1 MMLAWRRNCTH
12 CRCFCPGR
20 AQDLNELPMTLRSA
34 AFLRFTLSLLLPLFA
49 LFAGAGFMLLADLKD
64 QLNQE
69 MRDAVATMGRSISTA
84 IGQDAI
90 NTLRLVAEKNL
101 EIIGALHQQQLAG
114 ALTQDEARWL
124 AASILTSQKIGE
136 NGYLF
141 AFDSQGII
149 QAHPGRNLLRTKIA
163 ENVLSPQQRFQEDG
177 LVHYQWHEPGS
188 LVVQPMVLY
197 KTLFKPW
204 DWTIAATIG
213 TAQIAR
219 MVPTEAIVKQLNRPE
234 PQFAFLLD
242 ESGDFRFSPEALKTM
257 PAGQQSAL
265 RGQKESL
272 QTLKSGRM
280 TFSWQKQ
287 AGETAEKDLL
297 FFQQRP
303 DSNDIAGI
311 VIARDSLYAPHRA
324 LKLKIALL
332 LAAALATTLLLCLL
346 ASHLMARPIRQL
358 VQRIAPEKPSLE
370 PLPPVPQQEELTQL
384 TAAFNRLLGQLR
396 TQAHLLAAG
405 KEESQLAQ
413 QQFQQE
419 LISRKEMQ
427 QRLLAEINT
436 RKSAENYLQLF
447 KNLFDYAIE
456 GVFITDPEARI
467 LTVNHSFSVITG
479 YQPAEVIGQN
489 PRILSSGK
497 HGPDFYQQMWRS
509 LKNRGAWSGEIWNRK
524 KDGTIWPQ
532 WLSISRINN
541 ESGKITHYFAFFH
554 DITELK
560 RKEKQISIMAYSD
573 ALTKLPNR
581 AALELRLAKALSR
594 ADRKNLTLAI
604 FFIDLDNFKNINDS
618 LGHDIGDQVL
628 IEVAA
633 RLAQTIRTEDT
644 LSRLGGDEF
653 ILLSENIENENA
665 IYNLANRLLASLR
678 RPIPIGPRP
687 IYINASIGISIY
699 PNDGRTIQ
707 ELIKNADMAM
717 YKAKGE
723 GKNKFVM
730 YTPEMNEKLQIRVRT
745 ENAIRSGLKQND
757 FVVYYQPKIEL
768 ASERATSFEALL
780 RWRHNDTII
789 GPDDFIPIAEETG
802 LIDEMSLYVLDA
814 VCLFL
819 RGLQHSQLPVLP
831 VSVNMSPR
839 TFNNPKIV
847 DLIDNILKSHKID
860 HKLIEFEITESTA
873 MQDVQHTLATMQ
885 RFRQRGTSFSIDD
898 FGTGYSSL
906 SYLHEMPVSTLKID
920 KRFINSQDVNNRS
933 IVSIITAMSKQ
944 MQLKVVAEGVETAQ
958 QTQWLR
964 AIGCNEV
971 QGFYF
976 CHPMP
981 EPETI
986 HYLQNSQGQYIVH

>member
-1 MMLAWRRNCTH
+1 
-12 CRCFCPGR
+12 
-20 AQDLNELPMTLRSA
+20 MTLRSA
-34 AFLRFTLSLLLPLFA
+34 AFLRFALSLLLPLFA
-49 LFAGAGFMLLADLKD
+49 LFAGTGYMLLGDLKD
-64 QLNQE
+64 RLNQE
-69 MRDAVATMGRSISTA
+69 MKDAVATLGGSISTA

-101 EIIGALHQQQLAG
+101 EILEGLYQQQLSG
-114 ALTQDEARWL
+114 ALTQDESRWL
-124 AASILTSQKIGE
+124 AASILTAQKIGE
-136 NGYLF
+136 KGYLF

-149 QAHPGRNLLRTKIA
+149 QVHPDRRMLQTSIA
-163 ENVLSPQQRFQEDG
+163 ENVLSPQQRFQADG
-177 LVHYQWHEPGS
+177 LLRYQWHEPGAALS
-188 LVVQPMVLY
+188 QPMILY
-197 KTLFKPW
+197 KTLFNPW
-204 DWTIAATIG
+204 EWTIAATIG

-219 MVPTEAIVKQLNRPE
+219 MIPAETIIKQLNRPG
-234 PQFAFLLD
+234 QQYAFLLD
-242 ESGDFRFSPEALKTM
+242 ESGSFHFSPEALKTM
-257 PAGQQSAL
+257 PDEQQSAL
-265 RGQKESL
+265 RSQKESL

-280 TFSWQKQ
+280 TFSWKKQ
-287 AGETAEKDLL
+287 GSEADEEDLL
-297 FFQQRP
+297 FFQERP
-303 DSNDIAGI
+303 ESHDIAGI
-311 VIARDSLYAPHRA
+311 VIAKNTLYAPYKA
-324 LKLKIALL
+324 LKLNIIVF
-332 LAAALATTLLLCLL
+332 LAAALIAALLLSLL
-346 ASHLMARPIRQL
+346 ASHFIAQPIKQL
-358 VQRIAPEKPSLE
+358 AQHAAPEHPSLD
-370 PLPPVPQQEELTQL
+370 PLPLASSPEELTQL
-384 TAAFNRLLGQLR
+384 TAAFNRLLGNLR
-396 TQAHLLAAG
+396 TQAHLLAAE
-405 KEESQLAQ
+405 KEESQMAQ
-413 QQFQQE
+413 HQFQQE

-467 LTVNHSFSVITG
+467 LTVNHYFSVITG

-497 HGPDFYQQMWRS
+497 HGPEFYQQMWRS
-509 LKNRGAWSGEIWNRK
+509 LKNKGAWSGEIWNRK

-594 ADRKNLTLAI
+594 ADRKDLTLAI

-678 RPIPIGPRP
+678 RPIPIGPSP

-723 GKNKFVM
+723 GRNKFVM

-768 ASERATSFEALL
+768 ASERTTSFEALL
-780 RWRHNDTII
+780 RWRHNGTII

-819 RGLQHSQLPVLP
+819 RGLQHNRLPVLP

-847 DLIDNILKSHKID
+847 DLIDNILKSHKIN
-860 HKLIEFEITESTA
+860 HELIEFEITESTA

-885 RFRQRGTSFSIDD
+885 RFRQQGTSFSIDD

-906 SYLHEMPVSTLKID
+906 SYLNEMPVSTLKID
-920 KRFINSQDVNNRS
+920 KRFINFQDVNNRS

-981 EPETI
+981 EAATVD
-986 HYLQNSQGQYIVH
+986 YLQSGRALRKIS

>member
-1 MMLAWRRNCTH
+1 
-12 CRCFCPGR
+12 
-20 AQDLNELPMTLRSA
+20 MTLRSA
-34 AFLRFTLSLLLPLFA
+34 AFLRLSLFLLLPLFA
-49 LFAGAGFMLLADLKD
+49 LFAGSGYLLLVNLNDRLD
-64 QLNQE
+64 QD
-69 MRDAVATMGRSISTA
+69 MRDTVAILGQSISLA
-84 IGQDAI
+84 IEQAAV
-90 NTLRLVAEKNL
+90 NTLRLVTEKNL
-101 EIIGALHQQQLAG
+101 EIIDTLHQQQLAG
-114 ALTQDEARWL
+114 ALTQDESRWL
-124 AASILTSQKIGE
+124 AASILTAQKIGL

-141 AFDSQGII
+141 SFDSQGII
-149 QAHPGRNLLRTKIA
+149 QAHPDRKLLQTRIT
-163 ENVLSPQQRFQEDG
+163 EDVLSPQQRFQAEG
-177 LVHYQWHEPGS
+177 LLHYQWHDPGS
-188 LVVQPMVLY
+188 TVVQPMILY
-197 KTLFKPW
+197 KTTFKPW
-204 DWTIAATIG
+204 DWTIAGTVSATQLDQMIPLDTVIG
-213 TAQIAR
+213 QFNLPAQ
-219 MVPTEAIVKQLNRPE
+219 
-234 PQFAFLLD
+234 QFAFLLD
-242 ESGDFRFSPEALKTM
+242 ENGVFHFSPEALKTM
-257 PAGQQSAL
+257 PVEQMGAL
-265 RGQKESL
+265 RSQRESL
-272 QTLKSGRM
+272 QTLKNGRM
-280 TFSWQKQ
+280 TFSWSKQ
-287 AGETAEKDLL
+287 ESETDEKDVL
-297 FFQQRP
+297 FFQQRLN
-303 DSNDIAGI
+303 SNDIVGI
-311 VIARDSLYAPHRA
+311 VIAKATLYAPHKSLETRIAWFFVGA
-324 LKLKIALL
+324 LVVALL
-332 LAAALATTLLLCLL
+332 LSLLV
-346 ASHLMARPIRQL
+346 SHLLARPIKHLVQL
-358 VQRIAPEKPSLE
+358 VTPEQGTSLE
-370 PLPPVPQQEELTQL
+370 PLPAISQQEEFTQL
-384 TAAFNRLLGQLR
+384 TAAFNRLLDNLR
-396 TQAHLLAAG
+396 SQVQLLAAE
-405 KEESQLAQ
+405 KEESHLAHH
-413 QQFQQE
+413 QFQQE
-419 LISRKEMQ
+419 LINRKEMQ

-456 GVFITDPEARI
+456 GIFITDPEARI

-489 PRILSSGK
+489 PTILSSGK
-497 HGPDFYQQMWRS
+497 HGPDYYQQMWRS
-509 LKNRGAWSGEIWNRK
+509 LQNRGAWSGEIWNRK

-541 ESGKITHYFAFFH
+541 EAGKITHYFAFFH

-594 ADRKNLTLAI
+594 ADRKDLTLAI

-653 ILLSENIENENA
+653 ILLSENIENESA
-665 IYNLANRLLASLR
+665 VYNLANRLLASLKL
-678 RPIPIGPRP
+678 PIPVGTSP

-730 YTPEMNEKLQIRVRT
+730 YTPEMNEKLQLRVRT

-757 FVVYYQPKIEL
+757 FMVYYQPKIEL
-768 ASERATSFEALL
+768 TSERATSFEALL
-780 RWRHNDTII
+780 RWRHNGTII

-819 RGLQHSQLPVLP
+819 RGLQHSKLPVLP
-831 VSVNMSPR
+831 ISVNMSPR

-847 DLIDNILKSHKID
+847 DLIDNILQSHKID

-906 SYLHEMPVSTLKID
+906 SYLNEMPVSTLKID

-981 EPETI
+981 ETATLD
-986 HYLQNSQGQYIVH
+986 YLQNGRTLFKIP

>member
-1 MMLAWRRNCTH
+1 
-12 CRCFCPGR
+12 
-20 AQDLNELPMTLRSA
+20 MTLRSA

-49 LFAGAGFMLLADLKD
+49 LFAGTGYMLLGDLKD
-64 QLNQE
+64 RLNQE
-69 MRDAVATMGRSISTA
+69 MKDAVATLGGSISAA

-101 EIIGALHQQQLAG
+101 EILEGLYQQQLSG
-114 ALTQDEARWL
+114 ALTQDESRWL
-124 AASILTSQKIGE
+124 AASILTAQKIGE
-136 NGYLF
+136 KGYLF

-149 QAHPGRNLLRTKIA
+149 QVHPDRRMLQTSIA
-163 ENVLSPQQRFQEDG
+163 EDVLSPQQRFQADG
-177 LVHYQWHEPGS
+177 LLRYQWHEPGAALS
-188 LVVQPMVLY
+188 QPMILY

-204 DWTIAATIG
+204 EWTIAATIG

-219 MVPTEAIVKQLNRPE
+219 MIPAETIIKQLNRPG
-234 PQFAFLLD
+234 QQYAFLLD
-242 ESGDFRFSPEALKTM
+242 EAGSFHFSPEALKTM
-257 PAGQQSAL
+257 PDEQQSAL
-265 RGQKESL
+265 RSQKESL

-287 AGETAEKDLL
+287 GSEADEKDLL
-297 FFQQRP
+297 FFQERP
-303 DSNDIAGI
+303 ESHDIAGI
-311 VIARDSLYAPHRA
+311 VIAKNTLYAPYKA
-324 LKLKIALL
+324 LKLNIIVFLAATLIAALL
-332 LAAALATTLLLCLL
+332 LSLL
-346 ASHLMARPIRQL
+346 ASHFIAQPIKQL
-358 VQRIAPEKPSLE
+358 AQHAAPEHPSLD
-370 PLPPVPQQEELTQL
+370 PLPLASSPEELTQL
-384 TAAFNRLLGQLR
+384 TAAFNRLLGNLR
-396 TQAHLLAAG
+396 TQAHLLAAE
-405 KEESQLAQ
+405 KEESQMAQ
-413 QQFQQE
+413 HQFQQE

-497 HGPDFYQQMWRS
+497 HGPEFYQQMWRS
-509 LKNRGAWSGEIWNRK
+509 LKNKGAWSGEIWNRK

-594 ADRKNLTLAI
+594 ADRKDLTLAI

-678 RPIPIGPRP
+678 RPIPIGPSP

-723 GKNKFVM
+723 GRNKFVM

-768 ASERATSFEALL
+768 ASERTTSFEALL
-780 RWRHNDTII
+780 RWRHNGTII

-819 RGLQHSQLPVLP
+819 RGLQHNRLPVLP

-847 DLIDNILKSHKID
+847 DLIDNILKSHKIN
-860 HKLIEFEITESTA
+860 HELIEFEITESTA

-885 RFRQRGTSFSIDD
+885 RFRQQGTSFSIDD

-906 SYLHEMPVSTLKID
+906 SYLNEMPVSTLKID
-920 KRFINSQDVNNRS
+920 KRFINFQDVNNRS

-981 EPETI
+981 EAATVD
-986 HYLQNSQGQYIVH
+986 YLQSGRALRKIS